1 LVIVRVIERSKGV
14 LEVKR
19 CPHGRGVF
27 SKRKFGVGEL
37 IQTAERLT
45 ITTTP
50 KSPPRK
56 RWALIIGKT
65 PEGKRLFWD
74 EEDEGSVNY
83 WSNFLDHSRQANVR
97 LLIDASKRTARL
109 IATRSIDAGD
119 ELFLN
124 YKEYDP
130 DNWAPD

>member
-1 LVIVRVIERSKGV
+1 MIDKSEGV

-37 IQTAERLT
+37 IQTAENLT

-50 KSPPRK
+50 KSPPWK

-65 PEGKRLFWD
+65 PERKRLFWD
-74 EEDEGSVNY
+74 EEDERSVNY
-83 WSNFLDHSRQANVR
+83 WSNFLDHSQQANVR
-97 LLIDASKRTARL
+97 FVIDAKKRTGRL
-109 IATRSIDAGD
+109 IATRSIDAGE

-124 YKEYDP
+124 YREYDP
-130 DNWAPD
+130 ANWAPD

>member
-1 LVIVRVIERSKGV
+1 M

-27 SKRKFGVGEL
+27 SKRNFGVGEV
-37 IQTAERLT
+37 IQTAENLNM
-45 ITTTP
+45 TTTP
-50 KSPPRK
+50 KSPPWK

-65 PEGKRLFWD
+65 PGGKRLFWD
-74 EEDEGSVNY
+74 EEDERSANY
-83 WSNFLDHSRQANVR
+83 WSNFLDHSQEANVH
-97 LLIDASKRTARL
+97 LLIDAKQRTARL
-109 IATRSIDAGD
+109 IATRSIDAGE

-130 DNWAPD
+130 ANWAPD

>member
-1 LVIVRVIERSKGV
+1 MRGSMGV

-37 IQTAERLT
+37 IQTAESLA

-50 KSPPRK
+50 KSPPWK

-65 PEGKRLFWD
+65 REGKRLFWD
-74 EEDEGSVNY
+74 EEDERSVNY
-83 WSNFLDHSRQANVR
+83 WSNFLDHSPEANVR
-97 LLIDASKRTARL
+97 LLIDAKKRTARL
-109 IATRSIDAGD
+109 IATRSIDAGE
-119 ELFLN
+119 ELFLD

-130 DNWAPD
+130 ANWAPD

>member
-1 LVIVRVIERSKGV
+1 MGA
-14 LEVKR
+14 LEVKG

-27 SKRKFGVGEL
+27 SKRKFGVGEV
-37 IQTAERLT
+37 IQTAESLA

-50 KSPPRK
+50 RSPPWK

-65 PEGKRLFWD
+65 SDGKRLCLD
-74 EEDEGSVNY
+74 EEDERSAIY
-83 WSNFLDHSRQANVR
+83 WSNFLDHSPEDNVR
-97 LLIDASKRTARL
+97 LLIDAKKRTVRL
-109 IATRSIDAGD
+109 IATKSIDAGE

-130 DNWAPD
+130 ANWAPD

>member
-1 LVIVRVIERSKGV
+1 MGV
-14 LEVKR
+14 LEVKG

-37 IQTAERLT
+37 IQTAESLA

-50 KSPPRK
+50 KSPPWK

-65 PEGKRLFWD
+65 REGKRLFWD

-83 WSNFLDHSRQANVR
+83 WSNVLDHSPDDNVTM
-97 LLIDASKRTARL
+97 LLDGKKTKTEL
-109 IATRSIDAGD
+109 HAT
-119 ELFLN
+119 
-124 YKEYDP
+124 YT
-130 DNWAPD
+130 